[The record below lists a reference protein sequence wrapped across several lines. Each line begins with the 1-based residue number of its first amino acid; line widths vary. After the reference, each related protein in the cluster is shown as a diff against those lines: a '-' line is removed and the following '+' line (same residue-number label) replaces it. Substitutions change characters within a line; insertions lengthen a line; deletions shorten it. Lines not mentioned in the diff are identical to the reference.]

1 MWLKPFCYLVQVLAH
16 GLSGSTSLQLPKPK
30 AIDQPYL
37 PDFATCTWSL
47 TTSPMS
53 RHCWIDASPSLFWD
67 APLVAPLLFHVTSTH
82 RLKRHQLQTYAFC
95 GHGGP
100 STNMWLKP
108 LCYLVQVLAHGLSGS
123 TSLQLPKPKA
133 IDQPY
138 LPDFA
143 TCTWSPTT
151 SPMSRH
157 SWIDASPSL
166 FWDAPLVAPLLFHVT
181 STHRLKRHQLQTYAF
196 CGHGGPSTNMWLKPW
211 QIHFAPRMCPLPH
224 RAFGVPTELVVI
236 VVVALIPH
244 AQGQIYCLKEYK
256 ISPNHT
262 GCKNANNITTVPA
275 YGLQSFYK
283 DVLLQLFNSYRSS
296 VAVGNCKPFP
306 SAANMLKLDWDNEL
320 ATLAYLHSAFL
331 INASNWP
338 LHDEVENRFTTRF
351 KETGQSVA
359 VLHNTTHRYVSY
371 WNTVI
376 REWFAEYQLMKLAAV
391 GSYDAD
397 ESTTN
402 VSQMWWATTKYVG
415 CGYSTMLMPNG
426 HDFDHAYVCNFG
438 PAGNV
443 RGHAI
448 YRQGATCGA
457 CPKETRCEPTTGL
470 CSVVDEPPVPSVQRG
485 RDSAAAATCGS
496 SHLWEPP
503 TR

>member
-1 MWLKPFCYLVQVLAH
+1 M
-16 GLSGSTSLQLPKPK
+16 SL
-30 AIDQPYL
+30 
-37 PDFATCTWSL
+37 
-47 TTSPMS
+47 
-53 RHCWIDASPSLFWD
+53 H
-67 APLVAPLLFHVTSTH
+67 
-82 RLKRHQLQTYAFC
+82 
-95 GHGGP
+95 
-100 STNMWLKP
+100 
-108 LCYLVQVLAHGLSGS
+108 
-123 TSLQLPKPKA
+123 
-133 IDQPY
+133 
-138 LPDFA
+138 
-143 TCTWSPTT
+143 
-151 SPMSRH
+151 
-157 SWIDASPSL
+157 
-166 FWDAPLVAPLLFHVT
+166 
-181 STHRLKRHQLQTYAF
+181 
-196 CGHGGPSTNMWLKPW
+196 
-211 QIHFAPRMCPLPH
+211 RMCPLPH
-224 RAFGVPTELVVI
+224 RAFRVRTELVVI
-236 VVVALIPH
+236 VVVVLISH

-275 YGLQSFYK
+275 YGLQSFYN
-283 DVLLQLFNSYRSS
+283 DVILQLFNSYRSS

-306 SAANMLKLDWDNEL
+306 SAANMLKLEWDNEL

-402 VSQMWWATTKYVG
+402 VSQMWWATTESVG

-448 YRQGATCGA
+448 YRQGATCSA

-470 CSVVDEPPVPSVQRG
+470 CTVVDEPPFPPDNQGEIMQPSPLG
-485 RDSAAAATCGS
+485 AADALAPAVTLMAVTAALGVVSYATDM
-496 SHLWEPP
+496 
-503 TR
+503 R

>member
-1 MWLKPFCYLVQVLAH
+1 M
-16 GLSGSTSLQLPKPK
+16 SLHL
-30 AIDQPYL
+30 
-37 PDFATCTWSL
+37 
-47 TTSPMS
+47 
-53 RHCWIDASPSLFWD
+53 
-67 APLVAPLLFHVTSTH
+67 
-82 RLKRHQLQTYAFC
+82 
-95 GHGGP
+95 
-100 STNMWLKP
+100 
-108 LCYLVQVLAHGLSGS
+108 
-123 TSLQLPKPKA
+123 
-133 IDQPY
+133 
-138 LPDFA
+138 
-143 TCTWSPTT
+143 
-151 SPMSRH
+151 
-157 SWIDASPSL
+157 
-166 FWDAPLVAPLLFHVT
+166 
-181 STHRLKRHQLQTYAF
+181 
-196 CGHGGPSTNMWLKPW
+196 
-211 QIHFAPRMCPLPH
+211 HFAPHMCPLPH
-224 RAFGVPTELVVI
+224 RAFRVPTELVVI
-236 VVVALIPH
+236 AVFALIFH
-244 AQGQIYCLKEYK
+244 AQGQIYCLKAYK

-275 YGLQSFYK
+275 YGLQSFYN

-306 SAANMLKLDWDNEL
+306 SAANMLKLEWDNEL
-320 ATLAYLHSAFL
+320 ATLTYLHSAFL

-397 ESTTN
+397 ETTTN
-402 VSQMWWATTKYVG
+402 VSQMWWATTRYVG

-426 HDFDHAYVCNFG
+426 QDFDHAYVCNFG

-448 YRQGATCGA
+448 YRQGATCSA

-470 CSVVDEPPVPSVQRG
+470 CSVVDEPPFPPDNEGEIMQPSPLGASDALAPAVTLMAVT
-485 RDSAAAATCGS
+485 AALRVISYAADM
-496 SHLWEPP
+496 
-503 TR
+503 R

>member
-1 MWLKPFCYLVQVLAH
+1 M
-16 GLSGSTSLQLPKPK
+16 
-30 AIDQPYL
+30 
-37 PDFATCTWSL
+37 
-47 TTSPMS
+47 
-53 RHCWIDASPSLFWD
+53 
-67 APLVAPLLFHVTSTH
+67 
-82 RLKRHQLQTYAFC
+82 
-95 GHGGP
+95 
-100 STNMWLKP
+100 
-108 LCYLVQVLAHGLSGS
+108 
-123 TSLQLPKPKA
+123 
-133 IDQPY
+133 
-138 LPDFA
+138 
-143 TCTWSPTT
+143 
-151 SPMSRH
+151 
-157 SWIDASPSL
+157 
-166 FWDAPLVAPLLFHVT
+166 
-181 STHRLKRHQLQTYAF
+181 
-196 CGHGGPSTNMWLKPW
+196 
-211 QIHFAPRMCPLPH
+211 
-224 RAFGVPTELVVI
+224 PTELVVI

-275 YGLQSFYK
+275 YGLQSFYN

-306 SAANMLKLDWDNEL
+306 SAANMLKLEWDNEL

-376 REWFAEYQLMKLAAV
+376 REWFAEYQLLKLAAV

-448 YRQGATCGA
+448 YRQGATCSAWRVSQGDEMGRFTQLDQLNNVLGFSGLEVA
-457 CPKETRCEPTTGL
+457 ILGMRFKDNIGRFGLQCIAAPARCSIQIDGEIIKTLSLNSKGDLDRKVYTRRNVKPGDAFGISLRCLYNNVEQFQ
-470 CSVVDEPPVPSVQRG
+470 SFFYD
-485 RDSAAAATCGS
+485 ANIGS
-496 SHLWEPP
+496 GNVSYK
-503 TR
+503 

>member
-1 MWLKPFCYLVQVLAH
+1 IRVISLSATESLGKPLNPYSTVKITIRRTLDTFIFVTDYGKVVVMDVVSVLGNANSDRMPAF
-16 GLSGSTSLQLPKPK
+16 SGNVL
-30 AIDQPYL
+30 
-37 PDFATCTWSL
+37 
-47 TTSPMS
+47 
-53 RHCWIDASPSLFWD
+53 
-67 APLVAPLLFHVTSTH
+67 
-82 RLKRHQLQTYAFC
+82 LKR
-95 GHGGP
+95 
-100 STNMWLKP
+100 
-108 LCYLVQVLAHGLSGS
+108 
-123 TSLQLPKPKA
+123 
-133 IDQPY
+133 
-138 LPDFA
+138 
-143 TCTWSPTT
+143 
-151 SPMSRH
+151 
-157 SWIDASPSL
+157 
-166 FWDAPLVAPLLFHVT
+166 
-181 STHRLKRHQLQTYAF
+181 
-196 CGHGGPSTNMWLKPW
+196 
-211 QIHFAPRMCPLPH
+211 
-224 RAFGVPTELVVI
+224 
-236 VVVALIPH
+236 VVV
-244 AQGQIYCLKEYK
+244 GQIYCLKEYK

-275 YGLQSFYK
+275 YGLQSFYN

-306 SAANMLKLDWDNEL
+306 SATNMLKLEWDNEL

-376 REWFAEYQLMKLAAV
+376 REWFAEYQLLKLAAV

-448 YRQGATCGA
+448 YRQGATCSA
-457 CPKETRCEPTTGL
+457 CPKETRCEPMTGL
-470 CSVVDEPPVPSVQRG
+470 CSVVDEPPFPPFNEGEIVQQQPPVG
-485 RDSAAAATCGS
+485 AADALAPAVTLMAVTAALRVVSYATNM
-496 SHLWEPP
+496 
-503 TR
+503 R